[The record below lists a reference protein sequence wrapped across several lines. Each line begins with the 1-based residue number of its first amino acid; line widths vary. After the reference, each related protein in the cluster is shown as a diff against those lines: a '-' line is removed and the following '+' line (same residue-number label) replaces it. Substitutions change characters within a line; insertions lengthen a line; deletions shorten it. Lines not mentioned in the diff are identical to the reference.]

1 MVYGWTGVCRV
12 KEVAP
17 RQEAGGKR
25 DRLYY
30 TLESQQNGCMIYTPV
45 DSDKVF
51 MRPVISRQEALDLID
66 QIPHIQAEAYRTP
79 VTRELVEHYEEALRS
94 RDCGDLIRLTMS
106 IHAKKEGAA
115 AQKRR
120 FGAVDE
126 RFLRRG
132 EDLLFG
138 ELAAAL
144 GIEPEQV
151 PDFIASRVETLVGDA
166 KPAVQSVDA

>member
-1 MVYGWTGVCRV
+1 MYQQGDRVVYGWTGVCQV
-12 KEVAP
+12 KEVGP
-17 RQEAGGKR
+17 RRETGG

-30 TLESQQNGCMIYTPV
+30 TLESQQNGCMIFTPV

-51 MRPVISRQEALDLID
+51 MRPVISRREALALID
-66 QIPHIQAEAYRTP
+66 QIPNIQAEAFRTP

-144 GIEPEQV
+144 GIKPDQV
-151 PDFIASRVETLVGDA
+151 PAFIASRVESLQ
-166 KPAVQSVDA
+166 PAPAQ

>member
-51 MRPVISRQEALDLID
+51 MRPIISRQEALNLID
-66 QIPHIQAEAYRTP
+66 EIPNIQAEAYRTP

-144 GIEPEQV
+144 GIEPDQV
-151 PDFIASRVETLVGDA
+151 PAFIADRVEKVQ
-166 KPAVQSVDA
+166 PAESATIQSVST